1 MTNSRNKYSDEEI
14 LKQLKEHY
22 QKNLGISVKSFTADK
37 EACSVRT
44 VTQRFGS
51 WKNALEKAGL
61 KEKELKKYRDKDIL
75 EQIRKYY
82 MKNGKHTREGFD
94 KDRTVCSSWVVF
106 NRFGSWENA
115 LKKAGIKPRIK
126 LTRELVTEQL
136 KECYARNG
144 RIDKEIFDKDKE
156 TCSSSHVAWLFGG
169 WNKALEETE
178 LKAKKEYVEYDKT
191 KLLEILR
198 EKVKTGEFIHRND
211 VEDIKG
217 IPSYEYIKKLWS
229 WKELSQILGL
239 KRKVHK
245 YTKKEI
251 IEKYKEV
258 KNELSYWR
266 GKFSYAEFNEITGI
280 GNDTI
285 VKYFGS
291 IRNFINEIKEK
302 EMQEL
307 KKVTHTKEEI
317 LKMYKEYS
325 IKIGKG
331 DTGASQNEID
341 EGFIYKSSVLG
352 KRFGGLNALRELLG
366 MEIKYPSNKKY
377 TKEELTEK
385 LLEKYNE
392 YGRILSQSEIKKL
405 GKEEG
410 FPGGSTFLS
419 YFQTTKMSEV
429 WAEVLKNKETLN

>member
-1 MTNSRNKYSDEEI
+1 
-14 LKQLKEHY
+14 
-22 QKNLGISVKSFTADK
+22 
-37 EACSVRT
+37 
-44 VTQRFGS
+44 
-51 WKNALEKAGL
+51 
-61 KEKELKKYRDKDIL
+61 
-75 EQIRKYY
+75 

-198 EKVKTGEFIHRND
+198 EKAKTGEFKHKTD
-211 VEDIKG
+211 VNEIKG
-217 IPSYEYIKKLWS
+217 IPSYTYIYKLWN
-229 WKELSQILGL
+229 WNELSLILGL
-239 KRKVHK
+239 KRKTHK

-266 GKFSYAEFNEITGI
+266 GKFSYAEFNEKTGI
-280 GNDTI
+280 GSGTI
-285 VKYFGS
+285 VAHFGS
-291 IRNFINEIKEK
+291 VKNFLNEIKEK
-302 EMQEL
+302 EIHEFV
-307 KKVTHTKEEI
+307 KVTHTKEEI

-331 DTGASQNEID
+331 DIGASQNEID
-341 EGFIYKSSVLG
+341 EGFIYKSSVLVR
-352 KRFGGLNALRELLG
+352 RFGDLNALRELLG
-366 MEIKYPSNKKY
+366 MEIKYPSRKKY

-385 LLEKYNE
+385 LLKKYNE

-429 WAEVLKNKETLN
+429 WEEVLRNKEIKEKTEILSLI

>member
-191 KLLEILR
+191 KLLEICSGQ
-198 EKVKTGEFIHRND
+198 V
-211 VEDIKG
+211 
-217 IPSYEYIKKLWS
+217 
-229 WKELSQILGL
+229 
-239 KRKVHK
+239 
-245 YTKKEI
+245 
-251 IEKYKEV
+251 
-258 KNELSYWR
+258 
-266 GKFSYAEFNEITGI
+266 
-280 GNDTI
+280 
-285 VKYFGS
+285 
-291 IRNFINEIKEK
+291 
-302 EMQEL
+302 
-307 KKVTHTKEEI
+307 
-317 LKMYKEYS
+317 
-325 IKIGKG
+325 
-331 DTGASQNEID
+331 
-341 EGFIYKSSVLG
+341 
-352 KRFGGLNALRELLG
+352 
-366 MEIKYPSNKKY
+366 
-377 TKEELTEK
+377 K
-385 LLEKYNE
+385 LLQYVIVN
-392 YGRILSQSEIKKL
+392 
-405 GKEEG
+405 
-410 FPGGSTFLS
+410 
-419 YFQTTKMSEV
+419 
-429 WAEVLKNKETLN
+429 